1 MMEKGQIKADEFHK
15 IMNDAL
21 LNGTKSFKGIEG
33 AAKEAGA
40 SWTGS
45 FDNMRAAVTRGVVS
59 IIQKTDEIL
68 KSNGFPDMRA
78 MVATF
83 GKKFEEVLNKAANAI
98 PPTVEKIKEIYNTL
112 KPWLPLIGA
121 VVSAVV

>member
-1 MMEKGQIKADEFHK
+1 
-15 IMNDAL
+15 
-21 LNGTKSFKGIEG
+21 IEG

-59 IIQKTDEIL
+59 IIQKTDEML

-121 VVSAVV
+121 VVSAVVGMIVAWSAFNTAKNTIDGVKTSF